1 MPGCLNMS
9 ISIHQLIR
17 NSPLAVRRTAA
28 VAGALIVAAASLAPA
43 DDLPHTGFWAIPHLD
58 KLAHIL
64 LYAMLAV
71 LMGLSYPLSDGLRP
85 ARLTAIVIACIGY
98 GALLECAQVSIPSLG
113 RCFSTADILANA
125 LGAIVGA
132 LIGRQWLGIP
142 SSATCTL
149 RTSHC

>member
-1 MPGCLNMS
+1 MS
-9 ISIHQLIR
+9 IAIHQRIR
-17 NSPLAVRRTAA
+17 HTPLALRRTAA
-28 VAGALIVAAASLAPA
+28 VTGALIVAAASLAPA

-64 LYAMLAV
+64 LYTMLAV
-71 LMGLSYPLSDGLRP
+71 LLGLAYPLSDGLRP
-85 ARLTAIVIACIGY
+85 ARLAAIVIACTAY

-132 LIGRQWLGIP
+132 LISRQMLGIP